1 MYLESMSGAVM
12 YNRHDEEEGCDYL
25 PFIFMLYLYDYLY
38 SFGSEL
44 MSVVSVDENQTYVWE
59 IVQ

>member
-1 MYLESMSGAVM
+1 M